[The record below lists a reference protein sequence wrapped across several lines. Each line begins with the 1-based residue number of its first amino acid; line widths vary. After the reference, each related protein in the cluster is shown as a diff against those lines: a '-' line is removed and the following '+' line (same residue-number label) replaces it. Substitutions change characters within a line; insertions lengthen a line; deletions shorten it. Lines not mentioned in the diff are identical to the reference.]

1 MKNSIIP
8 LAAVLG
14 MVVVTTPAAQ
24 PQTSE
29 ISVWKIG
36 VQSGSGESLSHY
48 SAEIYDR
55 LDQKTASADVGFD
68 NTFEFRQVPCGQYL
82 LVVLDSRGEA
92 VDREFVSASNSDQPV
107 TIQLPKKESAKP
119 PAGPVSV
126 VELRH
131 PPVRKAVQA
140 VLAARKFARAGEFE
154 KAAQQFRR
162 AIDISPEYALAYSGL
177 AASYLRT
184 GNYREAASEASRAME
199 LSQPNPA
206 DLCNLTQAQLHLGQI
221 AEATATARRWLAM
234 APENPKAHWVLGLLL
249 ARDRRTLAEAA
260 PHLERA
266 AQEVPEARPH
276 WEAVRNALAASEV
289 RGSQ

>member
-1 MKNSIIP
+1 VKNSLIP

-14 MVVVTTPAAQ
+14 MVVVTTPPAR
-24 PQTSE
+24 PQTPE
-29 ISVWKIG
+29 IPVWKIG

-55 LDQKTASADVGFD
+55 LDQKMASADVGFD

-82 LVVLDSRGEA
+82 LVVHDSNGEA
-92 VDREFVSASNSDQPV
+92 VHQEFVSANSDQPV
-107 TIQLPKKESAKP
+107 TIQLPKKEPAKP
-119 PAGPVSV
+119 PAGPVSGA
-126 VELRH
+126 ELRQ
-131 PPVRKAVQA
+131 PPARKAVQA
-140 VLAARKFARAGEFE
+140 VLAARKFGQSGEFE
-154 KAAQQFRR
+154 KAAQQFRK
-162 AIDISPEYALAYSGL
+162 AIDIAPDYALAYSGL
-177 AASYLRT
+177 AASHLRT
-184 GNYREAASEASRAME
+184 GNYREAAGEAGRAME

-206 DLCNLTQAQLHLGQI
+206 DLCNLTMAQFQLGRI
-221 AEATATARRWLAM
+221 VEATATARRWLAM
-234 APENPKAHWVLGLLL
+234 TPENPKAHWVLGLLL

-289 RGSQ
+289 RASR